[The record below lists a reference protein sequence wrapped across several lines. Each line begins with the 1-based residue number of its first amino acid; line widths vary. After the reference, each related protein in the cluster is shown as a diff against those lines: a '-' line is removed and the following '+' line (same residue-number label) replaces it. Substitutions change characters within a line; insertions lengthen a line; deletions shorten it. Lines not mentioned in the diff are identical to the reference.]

1 MHSGDGNCEALRFV
15 GGRELPIEGPVPS
28 DLVDHQTPGH
38 LDTHDHRH
46 SGRTATHPA
55 AGHHRRGTGTHGVQ
69 EVFSLVGHC
78 AMLNGSLHRTPPKE
92 SGNLGLVAVV
102 EAICLRHQDA

>member
-1 MHSGDGNCEALRFV
+1 MTIVTQEELRLIPRQGITDEV
-15 GGRELPIEGPVPS
+15 LELTV
-28 DLVDHQTPGH
+28 L
-38 LDTHDHRH
+38 
-46 SGRTATHPA
+46 
-55 AGHHRRGTGTHGVQ
+55 Q

-92 SGNLGLVAVV
+92 PGNLGLVAVV